1 MGGGDVFCNGGG
13 IKVKGSLTEW
23 GGGPQNEG
31 VHHHGAGGALY
42 GAELSS
48 RGQKANSVGQT

>member
-31 VHHHGAGGALY
+31 VRHHGAGGAFY

-48 RGQKANSVGQT
+48 IGQS